1 MKQWW
6 LTILMVITLG
16 LGPAS
21 DAFAR
26 QDRNDNAVESKAQAA
41 EKARKEVNGRVLRVD
56 QTRSAYRVKVL
67 KKSGRVVSVDV
78 DKRSGQVKPSDQ
90 RNSDR

>member
-6 LTILMVITLG
+6 CTTLMVFMLA
-16 LGPAS
+16 LGPAG

-26 QDRNDNAVESKAQAA
+26 QDRNDNAVETKAQAA
-41 EKARKEVNGRVLRVD
+41 EKARRAVNGRVLRVD

-78 DKRSGQVKPSDQ
+78 DKRSGQVKSSDK